1 LREAAVEPRTPLEAV
16 THPDPYPYYAALVAE
31 RPFGRD
37 GGLGLWV
44 AASAAA
50 VEAVLTSPDLGVRPG
65 ASPVP
70 DAIAGSPAGDIFGH
84 LIRMRDGEY
93 HAAVRPALVE
103 ALDTGD
109 LRALSETAGRLA
121 EPILRGG
128 EPVDLGRL
136 AFEVPATALALAVGV
151 PEADA
156 GRVVPE
162 VAAFA
167 RGIGAAA
174 TPEAV
179 EAGKRGAA
187 GLLEFFG
194 PLTARAE
201 PGPVRE
207 LARRCPAGGADP
219 LAAVANAVGI
229 LSQAYEATAGL
240 VGNSLVALARDP
252 GLAAT
257 AAASLDGAE
266 AVVREVVRHDSPV
279 QNTRRFARA
288 ATAVAGVEVAA
299 GDAVL
304 VLVAAANRDPAANPD
319 PHRFDPGRAAPRQFT
334 FGAGPHRC
342 PGEAFAV
349 AIAARVVH
357 EVARG
362 GHPLDRLRGPV
373 GYQPLPNVR
382 IPDLGTGA

>member
-1 LREAAVEPRTPLEAV
+1 MEPRTPLEAV

-31 RPFGRD
+31 RPFARD
-37 GGLGLWV
+37 AGLGLWV
-44 AASAAA
+44 AACAEA
-50 VEAVLTSPDLGVRPG
+50 VDAVLTSPDLGVRPG
-65 ASPVP
+65 GSPVP

-84 LIRMRDGEY
+84 LVRMRDGAY

-103 ALDTGD
+103 ALDAGD

-121 EPILRGG
+121 DPILSG
-128 EPVDLGRL
+128 EAPVDLRRL
-136 AFEVPATALALAVGV
+136 AFEVPALALAMTIGV
-151 PEADA
+151 PEPDA

-167 RGIGAAA
+167 RGIGATA

-179 EAGKRGAA
+179 EAGKRGADH
-187 GLLEFFG
+187 LLEFFG

-201 PGPVRE
+201 SGPVRV
-207 LARRCPAGGADP
+207 LARRCPVGPEDP
-219 LAAVANAVGI
+219 LAVVANAVGI

-240 VGNSLVALARDP
+240 VGNSLVALARDA
-252 GLAAT
+252 GLAA
-257 AAASLDGAE
+257 AAATSPDGAE

-288 ATAVAGVEVAA
+288 ATTVAGVDLAA
-299 GDAVL
+299 GDGVL

-319 PHRFDPGRAAPRQFT
+319 PERFDTARPAPRQFT
-334 FGAGPHRC
+334 FGAGQHRC

-349 AIAARVVH
+349 TVAARVVYD
-357 EVARG
+357 VARG
-362 GHPLDRLRGPV
+362 GHSLDRLRRPF

-382 IPDLGTGA
+382 IPDLGDGA